1 MSAGAAASTRS
12 THVAPSMQAARYMFA
27 RALPAS
33 LQNLVPASST
43 SVPPGTALFMD
54 TDPMPLAIGSVVYRM
69 EMSAF
74 TQTDTFGVPPTFEVS
89 LARLSANGG
98 QITGEQEH
106 AYAYSATGMGMT
118 ATQGLT
124 RLRLNTHKS
133 VRPTRVNMLFKPT
146 QAQSFKCTLFNG
158 GTGITTEATGTLK
171 AKTFRI
177 ATGTSPIFGT
187 ITTAPTKA
195 FAFDDPGCGSPVGEG
210 PLLSATTYGAYHPTC
225 VGRETIQAGNQ
236 FAQTSWLAE
245 VGFGGRNAAM
255 LVQTSSTSVSRVQDH
270 LAIGVESASDLP
282 LAHHTETGATAVVQ
296 TEGNPLFGGSSYF
309 FSHHAPTVSPV
320 KTCTYEGHLH
330 RFIATRYTGGMINT
344 AGAPLAALF
353 DTGTMDY
360 VPRDAA
366 LTLRHYLS

>member
-1 MSAGAAASTRS
+1 
-12 THVAPSMQAARYMFA
+12 MQAARYMFV

-43 SVPPGTALFMD
+43 RVPAGTALFMD
-54 TDPMPLAIGSVVYRM
+54 TDPMPLAFGSVVYRM

-89 LARLSANGG
+89 LARLSASGG

-124 RLRLNTHKS
+124 RLHLNTHKS
-133 VRPTRVNMLFKPT
+133 VMPTRVNMLFTPT
-146 QAQSFKCTLFNG
+146 QAQSFKCTLPSG
-158 GTGITTEATGTLK
+158 GTGIATNAAGTLN

-187 ITTAPTKA
+187 ITTAPTRA
-195 FAFDDPGCGSPVGEG
+195 FAFDDPGCVSPGGAG
-210 PLLSATTYGAYHPTC
+210 PLLPSAAIYGAYHPTC

-245 VGFGGRNAAM
+245 VGFGGRNAA
-255 LVQTSSTSVSRVQDH
+255 LFVQTSSTSVSRVQDH

-282 LAHHTETGATAVVQ
+282 LAHHTESGATAVIQ
-296 TEGNPLFGGSSYF
+296 TEGNPLFGGSSFF
-309 FSHHAPTVSPV
+309 FSHHPPTVSRV

-330 RFIATRYTGGMINT
+330 RFVATRYTGGMINT

-353 DTGTMDY
+353 DTGTMDF